1 LQGERAKDIKEM
13 RLENAESEQWFK
25 NVNQEDIKEDFIEAI
40 KEELIKAK
48 FDKLVEELSIN
59 EGSVF
64 NMKKK

>member
-1 LQGERAKDIKEM
+1 MQGERAKDIKEM

>member
-1 LQGERAKDIKEM
+1 M

>member
-1 LQGERAKDIKEM
+1 M

-25 NVNQEDIKEDFIEAI
+25 NVCQEDIKEDFIEAI